1 MQKAQRTKEYKQTS
15 TNTKWKGSPK
25 KEKQFEEYLKHNEV
39 NDSLEQRDIMEIVKP
54 ENRKC
59 SQNKGKGD
67 ENAIKAV
74 LKYEIVFHVYGYF

>member
-1 MQKAQRTKEYKQTS
+1 
-15 TNTKWKGSPK
+15 
-25 KEKQFEEYLKHNEV
+25 
-39 NDSLEQRDIMEIVKP
+39 MEIVKP

-59 SQNKGKGD
+59 SQNKGKSD